1 MTYHTHLSFLYISV
15 SLLLFSNRS
24 FAQTATQAIYQVSPT
39 DSTKTAQLWCFENG
53 TAFYFQNSQKTV
65 TDTLYWVFSK
75 PDDHTLYFKDFQ
87 FFSGTKTYRD
97 SLPGPQWTIHAD
109 SVRFLDG
116 YQVTKATTAFRGR
129 TYTAWYDES
138 VGIKTGPWKLSGL
151 PGLVRLAYSE
161 DGFAYFYLRNLKQ
174 GTTAPAS
181 PALPLTSASYQDF
194 TTDVKKWL
202 EESNQEFMK
211 SYNKGKKKNA
221 KASAVKYNVNLIEKL

>member
-1 MTYHTHLSFLYISV
+1 M
-15 SLLLFSNRS
+15 
-24 FAQTATQAIYQVSPT
+24 
-39 DSTKTAQLWCFENG
+39 
-53 TAFYFQNSQKTV
+53 
-65 TDTLYWVFSK
+65 
-75 PDDHTLYFKDFQ
+75 
-87 FFSGTKTYRD
+87 
-97 SLPGPQWTIHAD
+97 PGPQWTIHAD

-116 YQVTKATTAFRGR
+116 YQVTKATAAFRGR

-151 PGLVRLAYSE
+151 PGLVRLAYSD

-174 GTTAPAS
+174 GTTAPA
-181 PALPLTSASYQDF
+181 ALLYLLQAPPTKDF